1 MTHFQLLIFT
11 LGTAFALLCLKFCD
25 LIGLLKRSRLPPGPA
40 GHFLFGS
47 LKEFKANQRW
57 RVFAEW
63 SKLYGDVVHTKVLG
77 RSFVVLNST
86 QSAANILNK
95 QSALTCGR
103 PRFVMACELMGFD
116 TATALSQPNYFHRQ
130 MRRLMAPELSARN
143 LASRLPIQ
151 IRERDRLLQ
160 RLDASPNDFSRHL
173 QRAVAS
179 VVLDY
184 SYAHSVPGDHDPLV
198 ELINKSMATVSV
210 ALSGNSYL
218 VDHLPL
224 YWFPG
229 AAFKVQAR
237 EWKRLRRQSIDVPFL
252 EVKKKIQELGVVQT
266 CFLQS
271 LLEKRHSLEEWD
283 SEDVRIMKC
292 AAGSLYTAGSDT
304 TVSALSTFVLV
315 MTLFPEKQ
323 RKAQL
328 ELDSIL
334 GQGRLPGFQDQDSL
348 PYIGALISEVLRW
361 HPVLPLGIPHTCVED
376 IVYEGYAL
384 PKGTTILPNIWAM
397 TRDASIYP
405 NPEQFVPERF
415 LLKSQGGIHEVPA
428 RCPTEFIFG
437 FGRRGCPGKFL
448 AVESLWI
455 FAASIIATFDILPHV
470 DEATG
475 LPVLPP
481 GTYGNGAIV

>member
-1 MTHFQLLIFT
+1 MT
-11 LGTAFALLCLKFCD
+11 
-25 LIGLLKRSRLPPGPA
+25 
-40 GHFLFGS
+40 
-47 LKEFKANQRW
+47 
-57 RVFAEW
+57 
-63 SKLYGDVVHTKVLG
+63 
-77 RSFVVLNST
+77 
-86 QSAANILNK
+86 
-95 QSALTCGR
+95 
-103 PRFVMACELMGFD
+103 
-116 TATALSQPNYFHRQ
+116 
-130 MRRLMAPELSARN
+130 
-143 LASRLPIQ
+143 
-151 IRERDRLLQ
+151 
-160 RLDASPNDFSRHL
+160 
-173 QRAVAS
+173 
-179 VVLDY
+179 
-184 SYAHSVPGDHDPLV
+184 
-198 ELINKSMATVSV
+198 TVSV

-218 VDHLPL
+218 VDYIPL
-224 YWFPG
+224 LKYIPDWFPG

-237 EWKRLRRQSIDVPFL
+237 EWERLRRQSIDVPFL
-252 EVKKKIQELGVVQT
+252 EVKKKIELGIVQT

-334 GQGRLPGFQDQDSL
+334 GLGRLPGFQDQDSL

-361 HPVLPLGIPHTCVED
+361 HPVLPLGMPHTCVED
-376 IVYEGYAL
+376 VAYEGYTL

-415 LLKSQGGIHEVPA
+415 LLKSQGGMHEVPA

-437 FGRRGCPGKFL
+437 FGRRACPGKFL
-448 AVESLWI
+448 AVESLWM
-455 FAASIIATFDILPHV
+455 FAASILATFDILPHV
-470 DEATG
+470 DETTG
-475 LPVLPP
+475 LPVLPR
-481 GTYGNGAIV
+481 GTYGNGAIVHPHPFGCRIKRRGLGNHCSESHK

>member
-1 MTHFQLLIFT
+1 MTHLQLPIFA
-11 LGTAFALLCLKFCD
+11 LGTAFALLCLKLCD
-25 LIGLLKRSRLPPGPA
+25 LTGLLKRSRLPPGPA

-57 RVFAEW
+57 RLFAEW

-218 VDHLPL
+218 VDYIPL
-224 YWFPG
+224 LKYIPDWFPG

-237 EWKRLRRQSIDVPFL
+237 EWERLRRQSIDVPFL
-252 EVKKKIQELGVVQT
+252 EVKKKIESGIVQT

-271 LLEKRHSLEEWD
+271 LLEKRRSLEEWD
-283 SEDVRIMKC
+283 SEDVWIMKC

-323 RKAQL
+323 RKAQQ
-328 ELDSIL
+328 ELDFVL
-334 GQGRLPGFQDQDSL
+334 GPGRLPGFQDQDSL
-348 PYIGALISEVLRW
+348 P
-361 HPVLPLGIPHTCVED
+361 
-376 IVYEGYAL
+376 
-384 PKGTTILPNIWAM
+384 AM

-437 FGRRGCPGKFL
+437 FGRRACPGKFL

-455 FAASIIATFDILPHV
+455 FAASILATFDILPHV

-481 GTYGNGAIV
+481 GTYGNGAIVHPHPFRCRVKRRGLENLRSENHE